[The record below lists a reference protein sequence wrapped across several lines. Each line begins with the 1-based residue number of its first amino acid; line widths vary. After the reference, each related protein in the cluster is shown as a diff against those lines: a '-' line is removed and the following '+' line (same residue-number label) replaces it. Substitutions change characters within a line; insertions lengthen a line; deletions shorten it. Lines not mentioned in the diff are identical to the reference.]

1 MGRADWTPLQGT
13 AGLEGGVRAQMS
25 GTQEENGQFP
35 QRGQV
40 REMGATASCF
50 LEEVAFSE

>member
-1 MGRADWTPLQGT
+1 
-13 AGLEGGVRAQMS
+13 MS